1 MGEATVA
8 SCVVF
13 DQNAMQTG
21 QYRRFNIQT
30 VSDGDDYGAMKEA
43 LTRRAARIAKEEV
56 PHPDVWVIDGGKGGK
71 SASPRKCSPKRACMT
86 SCCSV
91 PPRAWERKGAWRD
104 CLPRP
109 RGHRTSAR

>member
-1 MGEATVA
+1 MLRHLAHDGRATVA

-43 LTRRAARIAKEEV
+43 LAAARPV
-56 PHPDVWVIDGGKGGK
+56 
-71 SASPRKCSPKRACMT
+71 SPRKKC
-86 SCCSV
+86 
-91 PPRAWERKGAWRD
+91 
-104 CLPRP
+104 
-109 RGHRTSAR
+109 RTPTCG